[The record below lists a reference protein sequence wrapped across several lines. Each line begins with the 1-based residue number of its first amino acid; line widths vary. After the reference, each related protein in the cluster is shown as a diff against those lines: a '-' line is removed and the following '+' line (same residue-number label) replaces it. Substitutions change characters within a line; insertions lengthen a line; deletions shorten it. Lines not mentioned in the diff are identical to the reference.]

1 MIISGDNAC
10 LACLIH
16 NPSKVKEVLI
26 NKDKKADYKKII
38 EKNNTIKNIRFIDK
52 KELQKIDKDN
62 LRQSND
68 IIIRRDDYSPSSLQD
83 LYSLNKENSIIVA
96 LDQLTDQNNLGNIIR
111 TCLLAGVNGIIIP
124 DHSSAP
130 ITSSTANTSAGAI
143 EILKF
148 HISKNLNRSLEEL
161 KKNGYWTYALDMKGK
176 LITKDFRFD
185 KKTIII
191 LGNEGKGIRKN
202 ILNNSDFIISLP
214 QEQVSG
220 IDSYNAANSLAMT
233 LFHYKVNLM

>member
-16 NPSKVKEVLI
+16 NPSKVKEVFI
-26 NKDKKADYKKII
+26 NKDKKAYYMKII
-38 EKNNTIKNIRFIDK
+38 EKNNTIKNIRFVDK

-62 LRQSND
+62 PRQSND
-68 IIIRRDDYSPSSLQD
+68 IIIRRDDYSPSTLQD
-83 LYSLNKENSIIVA
+83 LCNLNKENSIIVA

-111 TCLLAGVNGIIIP
+111 TCLLVGVNGIIIP

-130 ITSSTANTSAGAI
+130 ITSSTASTSAGAI

-161 KKNGYWTYALDMKGK
+161 KKNGYWTYSLDMKGE
-176 LITKDFRFD
+176 LISKNFKFD

-191 LGNEGKGIRKN
+191 VGSEGKGIRKN
-202 ILNNSDFIISLP
+202 ILTNSDFIISLP
-214 QEQVSG
+214 QDKIEG

-233 LFHYKVNLM
+233 LFHHRLNI

>member
-26 NKDKKADYKKII
+26 NKDKKANYMKII

-68 IIIRRDDYSPSSLQD
+68 IIIRRDNYSSSSLQD
-83 LYSLNKENSIIVA
+83 LCSFNKENSVIVA

-130 ITSSTANTSAGAI
+130 ITSSTANTPAGAI

-148 HISKNLNRSLEEL
+148 HISKNLNKSLQDL

-214 QEQVSG
+214 QEEISG

-233 LFHYKVNLM
+233 LFHYKVNLL

>member
-16 NPSKVKEVLI
+16 NPSKIKEVLI
-26 NKDKKADYKKII
+26 NRDKKANYMKII
-38 EKNNTIKNIRFIDK
+38 EENSTIKNIRFIDK

-83 LYSLNKENSIIVA
+83 LCNLNKANSIIVA

-111 TCLLAGVNGIIIP
+111 TCLLAGVSGIIIP
-124 DHSSAP
+124 DYSSAP
-130 ITSSTANTSAGAI
+130 ITSSTVNTSAGAI

-185 KKTIII
+185 KKTILI

-202 ILNNSDFIISLP
+202 ILNHSDFIISLP
-214 QEQVSG
+214 QEEISG

-233 LFHYKVNLM
+233 LFHYKVNLL

>member
-10 LACLIH
+10 LTCLLH
-16 NPSKVKEVLI
+16 NPSKAREVLI
-26 NKDKKADYKKII
+26 NKEKKAYYSKII
-38 EKNNTIKNIRFIDK
+38 EKNNFIKNIKYIDK
-52 KELQKIDKDN
+52 EELQKIDKDN
-62 LRQSND
+62 HRQSND
-68 IIIRRDDYSPSSLQD
+68 IIIRRDDYSSSSLKD
-83 LYSLNKENSIIVA
+83 ICGLNREKSIIVA

-111 TCLLAGVNGIIIP
+111 TCLLIGVNGIIIP

-130 ITSSTANTSAGAI
+130 ITASTANTSAGAI

-148 HISKNLNRSLEEL
+148 HVSKNLNRSLEDL

-176 LITKDFRFD
+176 LISKDFRFD
-185 KKTIII
+185 KKTVII

-214 QEQVSG
+214 QDEIRG

-233 LFHYKVNLM
+233 LFHYKVNIA

>member
-26 NKDKKADYKKII
+26 NKDKKAEYMKII

-62 LRQSND
+62 PRQSND
-68 IIIRRDDYSPSSLQD
+68 IIIRRDDYISSSLQD
-83 LYSLNKENSIIVA
+83 LRDLNKENSIIVA

>member
-10 LACLIH
+10 LACLLH
-16 NPSKVKEVLI
+16 NPSKIKEVLI
-26 NKDKKADYKKII
+26 NRDKKNIYMKII

-62 LRQSND
+62 PRQSND
-68 IIIRRDDYSPSSLQD
+68 IIIRREDYSPSSLQD
-83 LYSLNKENSIIVA
+83 LCNQNNENSIIVA

-124 DHSSAP
+124 DHSSAQ
-130 ITSSTANTSAGAI
+130 ITSSTASTSAGAI

-148 HISKNLNRSLEEL
+148 HISKNLNRTLEEL

-185 KKTIII
+185 KKTILI

-202 ILNNSDFIISLP
+202 IINNSDFIISLA
-214 QEQVSG
+214 QEEVKG

-233 LFHYKVNLM
+233 LFHYKVNLL

>member
-10 LACLIH
+10 LTCLLH
-16 NPSKVKEVLI
+16 NPSKAREVLI
-26 NKDKKADYKKII
+26 NKEKKAYYSKII
-38 EKNNTIKNIRFIDK
+38 EKNNFIKNIKYIDK
-52 KELQKIDKDN
+52 QELQKIDKDN
-62 LRQSND
+62 HRQSND
-68 IIIRRDDYSPSSLQD
+68 IIIRRDDYSSSSLKD
-83 LYSLNKENSIIVA
+83 ICGLNREKSIIVA

-111 TCLLAGVNGIIIP
+111 TCLLIGVNGIIIP

-130 ITSSTANTSAGAI
+130 ITASTANTSAGAI

-148 HISKNLNRSLEEL
+148 HVSKNLNRSLEDL
-161 KKNGYWTYALDMKGK
+161 KKNGYWTYALDMQGK
-176 LITKDFRFD
+176 LISKDFRFD
-185 KKTIII
+185 KKTVII

-214 QEQVSG
+214 QDEIRG

-233 LFHYKVNLM
+233 LFHYKVNIA

>member
-176 LITKDFRFD
+176 LITKNFRFD

-214 QEQVSG
+214 QEEVSG

>member
-16 NPSKVKEVLI
+16 NPSKIKEVLI
-26 NKDKKADYKKII
+26 NRDKKANYMKII
-38 EKNNTIKNIRFIDK
+38 EKNNTIKNIRFVDK

-62 LRQSND
+62 PRQSND

-83 LYSLNKENSIIVA
+83 LCNLSKENSIIVA

-111 TCLLAGVNGIIIP
+111 TCLLAGVKGIIIP

-161 KKNGYWTYALDMKGK
+161 KKNGYWTYSLDMKGK

-185 KKTIII
+185 KKTILI

-214 QEQVSG
+214 QEEVSG

-233 LFHYKVNLM
+233 LFHYKVNLL

>member
-26 NKDKKADYKKII
+26 NRDKKANYTKII
-38 EKNNTIKNIRFIDK
+38 EKINIIKNIRFIDK

-68 IIIRRDDYSPSSLQD
+68 IIIRRDDYSPSSLKD
-83 LYSLNKENSIIVA
+83 LCRLNKENSIIVA

-111 TCLLAGVNGIIIP
+111 TCVLAGVKGIIIP

-185 KKTIII
+185 KKTILI

-202 ILNNSDFIISLP
+202 ILNHSDFIISLP
-214 QEQVSG
+214 QEEVSG

-233 LFHYKVNLM
+233 LFHYKVNLL

>member
-233 LFHYKVNLM
+233 LFHYKINLL

>member
-68 IIIRRDDYSPSSLQD
+68 IIIRRDNYSPSSLRD
-83 LYSLNKENSIIVA
+83 ICGLNKENSIIVA

-130 ITSSTANTSAGAI
+130 ITSSTANISAGAI

>member
-16 NPSKVKEVLI
+16 NPSKIKEVLI
-26 NKDKKADYKKII
+26 NRDKKANYVKII
-38 EKNNTIKNIRFIDK
+38 EKNNNIKNIRFIDK

-62 LRQSND
+62 PRQSND

-83 LYSLNKENSIIVA
+83 LCNLNKENSIIVA

-111 TCLLAGVNGIIIP
+111 TCLLAGVSGIIIP

-176 LITKDFRFD
+176 LITKDFKFD
-185 KKTIII
+185 KKTILI

-202 ILNNSDFIISLP
+202 IINNSDFIISLP
-214 QEQVSG
+214 QEEVRG

-233 LFHYKVNLM
+233 LFHFKVNLL

>member
-26 NKDKKADYKKII
+26 NRDKKTNYMKII
-38 EKNNTIKNIRFIDK
+38 EKINIIKNIRFIDK
-52 KELQKIDKDN
+52 KELQKIDKEN

-68 IIIRRDDYSPSSLQD
+68 IIIRRDDYSPSSLKD
-83 LYSLNKENSIIVA
+83 LCRLNKENSIIVA

-111 TCLLAGVNGIIIP
+111 TCVLAGVKGIIIP

-185 KKTIII
+185 KKTILI

-214 QEQVSG
+214 QEEVSG

-233 LFHYKVNLM
+233 LFHYKVNLL

>member
-26 NKDKKADYKKII
+26 NKDKKANYMKII

-68 IIIRRDDYSPSSLQD
+68 IIIRRYNYYPSSLQD
-83 LYSLNKENSIIVA
+83 ICGLNKENSIIVA

-233 LFHYKVNLM
+233 LFHYKVNLL

>member
-26 NKDKKADYKKII
+26 NKDKKAEYMKII

-52 KELQKIDKDN
+52 KELLKIDKDN

-68 IIIRRDDYSPSSLQD
+68 IIIRRENYNPSSLQD
-83 LYSLNKENSIIVA
+83 ICSLNKENSIIVA

-176 LITKDFRFD
+176 LITKDFKFD
-185 KKTIII
+185 KKTILI

-202 ILNNSDFIISLP
+202 IINNSDFIISLP
-214 QEQVSG
+214 QEEVSG

-233 LFHYKVNLM
+233 LFHYKVNLL

>member
-26 NKDKKADYKKII
+26 NRDKKANYIKII
-38 EKNNTIKNIRFIDK
+38 EKINIIKNIRFIDK

-83 LYSLNKENSIIVA
+83 LCRLNKENSIIVA

-111 TCLLAGVNGIIIP
+111 TCVLAGVKGIIIP

-185 KKTIII
+185 KKTILI

-214 QEQVSG
+214 QEEVSG

-233 LFHYKVNLM
+233 LFHYKVNLL

>member
-16 NPSKVKEVLI
+16 NPSKIKEVLI
-26 NKDKKADYKKII
+26 NRDKKANYMKII
-38 EKNNTIKNIRFIDK
+38 EKNNTIKNIRFVDK

-62 LRQSND
+62 LRKSND

-83 LYSLNKENSIIVA
+83 LCNLNKANSIIVA

-111 TCLLAGVNGIIIP
+111 TCLLAGVSGIIIP
-124 DHSSAP
+124 DYSSAP
-130 ITSSTANTSAGAI
+130 ITSSTVNTSAGAI

-176 LITKDFRFD
+176 LITRDFKFD
-185 KKTIII
+185 KKTILI

-202 ILNNSDFIISLP
+202 LINNSDFIISLP
-214 QEQVSG
+214 QEEVSG

-233 LFHYKVNLM
+233 LFHYKVNLL

>member
-26 NKDKKADYKKII
+26 NRDKKANYMKII
-38 EKNNTIKNIRFIDK
+38 EKNNIIRNIRFIDK

-83 LYSLNKENSIIVA
+83 LCNLNKANSIIVA

-111 TCLLAGVNGIIIP
+111 TCLLAGVSGIIIP
-124 DHSSAP
+124 DYSSAP
-130 ITSSTANTSAGAI
+130 ITSSTVNTSAGAI

-148 HISKNLNRSLEEL
+148 HISKNLNRSLEKL

-185 KKTIII
+185 KKTILI

-202 ILNNSDFIISLP
+202 ILNHSDFIISLP
-214 QEQVSG
+214 QEEISG

-233 LFHYKVNLM
+233 LFHYKVNLL

>member
-10 LACLIH
+10 LTCLLH
-16 NPSKVKEVLI
+16 NPSKAREVLI
-26 NKDKKADYKKII
+26 NKEKKAYYSKII
-38 EKNNTIKNIRFIDK
+38 EKNNFIKNIKYIDK
-52 KELQKIDKDN
+52 QELQKIDKDN
-62 LRQSND
+62 HRQSND
-68 IIIRRDDYSPSSLQD
+68 IIIRRDDYSSSSLKD
-83 LYSLNKENSIIVA
+83 ICGLNREKSIIVA

-111 TCLLAGVNGIIIP
+111 TCLLIGVNGIIIP

-130 ITSSTANTSAGAI
+130 ITASTANTSAGAI

-148 HISKNLNRSLEEL
+148 HVSKNLNRSLEDL

-214 QEQVSG
+214 QEEVSG

-233 LFHYKVNLM
+233 LFHYKVNLL

>member
-16 NPSKVKEVLI
+16 NPSKIKEVLI
-26 NKDKKADYKKII
+26 NRDKKANYMKFI

-68 IIIRRDDYSPSSLQD
+68 IIIRRDNYSSSSLQD
-83 LYSLNKENSIIVA
+83 LCSLNNENSIIVA

-111 TCLLAGVNGIIIP
+111 TCLLAGINGIIIP

-148 HISKNLNRSLEEL
+148 HISKNLNKSLEDL
-161 KKNGYWTYALDMKGK
+161 KKIGYWTYALDMKGK

-202 ILNNSDFIISLP
+202 ILNNSDFVISLP
-214 QEQVSG
+214 QEEISG

-233 LFHYKVNLM
+233 LFHYKVNLL

>member
-26 NKDKKADYKKII
+26 NKDKKAEYMKII

-68 IIIRRDDYSPSSLQD
+68 IIIRRDDYNPSSLQD
-83 LYSLNKENSIIVA
+83 ICGLNKENSIIVA

>member
-16 NPSKVKEVLI
+16 NPSKIKEVLI
-26 NKDKKADYKKII
+26 NRDKKDNYMKII

-68 IIIRRDDYSPSSLQD
+68 IIIRRDNYSSSSLQD
-83 LYSLNKENSIIVA
+83 LCSFNRENSVIVA

-148 HISKNLNRSLEEL
+148 HISKNLNKSLEDL
-161 KKNGYWTYALDMKGK
+161 KKNGFWTYALDMKGK

-202 ILNNSDFIISLP
+202 ILNNSDFVISLP
-214 QEQVSG
+214 QEEISG

-233 LFHYKVNLM
+233 LFHYKVNLL